1 MTVGFIGLGL
11 MGEPMAANLLRAGTK
26 LLVWNRTVVKTE
38 PFRSA
43 GAAVAGSVAEVFER
57 APVVL
62 AMLAGGAA
70 IDATLGRGTPAFAP
84 LLAGRT
90 LVHMGTTAPAYSR
103 GLEADVLA
111 AGGRYVEAPVSG
123 SRGPA
128 QAGELI
134 AMLAGAHDA
143 VAAVR
148 PLLAPMC
155 RQTVECGPVPSALTM
170 KLAVNLY
177 LITTVTGL
185 AEAAHFAAVHGL
197 DMDTFRAVL
206 DAGPMASTVSR
217 GKLAKLLAGDLSPQ
231 AAIADVLVN
240 NELVAAAARAAGMAS
255 PALDVSH
262 ALFAEAVAQGHGG
275 EDMIAVIRAL
285 EARTAS
291 TRPPSADPPS
301 TDPPSTDPASTDPA
315 STRPASADSASTTR
329 PGSGSPTPPDPAST
343 RAASADPP
351 STGPASADPASARP
365 AAAHPR

>member
-1 MTVGFIGLGL
+1 

-26 LLVWNRTVVKTE
+26 LVVWNRTAARTA
-38 PFRSA
+38 PFLAA
-43 GAAVAGSVAEVFER
+43 GADVAGSVAEVFAR

-62 AMLAGGAA
+62 AMLANGAA
-70 IDATLGRGTPAFAP
+70 IDATLARGTAGFASMV
-84 LLAGRT
+84 AGRT
-90 LVHMGTTAPAYSR
+90 LVHLGTTAPAYSH
-103 GLEADVLA
+103 GLEADVRA

-128 QAGELI
+128 QAGELVG
-134 AMLAGAHDA
+134 MLAGAPDT

-155 RQTVECGPVPSALTM
+155 RQTVDCGPVPSALTM

-197 DMDTFRAVL
+197 DMNTFRAVL

-217 GKLAKLLAGDLSPQ
+217 GKLAKLLAGDFSPQ
-231 AAIADVLVN
+231 AAAADVLMN
-240 NELVAAAARAAGMAS
+240 NALVAAAAREVGMAS

-262 ALFAEAVAQGHGG
+262 ALFGETVAQGHGG

-285 EARTAS
+285 EARTG
-291 TRPPSADPPS
+291 SAERA
-301 TDPPSTDPASTDPA
+301 TAQ
-315 STRPASADSASTTR
+315 
-329 PGSGSPTPPDPAST
+329 PG
-343 RAASADPP
+343 
-351 STGPASADPASARP
+351 
-365 AAAHPR
+365 

>member
-1 MTVGFIGLGL
+1 

-26 LLVWNRTVVKTE
+26 LVVWNRTAARTA
-38 PFRSA
+38 PFLAA
-43 GAAVAGSVAEVFER
+43 GADVAGSVAEVFER

-62 AMLAGGAA
+62 AMLANGAA
-70 IDATLGRGTPAFAP
+70 IDAALARGTAGFASMV
-84 LLAGRT
+84 AGRT
-90 LVHMGTTAPAYSR
+90 LVHLGTTAPAYSH
-103 GLEADVLA
+103 GLEADVRA

-128 QAGELI
+128 QAGELVG
-134 AMLAGAHDA
+134 MLAGAPDA

-155 RQTVECGPVPSALTM
+155 RQTVDCGPVPSALTM

-197 DMDTFRAVL
+197 DMNTFRAVL

-217 GKLAKLLAGDLSPQ
+217 GKLAKLLAGDFSPQ
-231 AAIADVLVN
+231 AAAADVLMN
-240 NELVAAAARAAGMAS
+240 NALVAAAAREIGMAS

-262 ALFAEAVAQGHGG
+262 ALFGETVAQGHGG

-285 EARTAS
+285 EARTG
-291 TRPPSADPPS
+291 SAE
-301 TDPPSTDPASTDPA
+301 
-315 STRPASADSASTTR
+315 
-329 PGSGSPTPPDPAST
+329 
-343 RAASADPP
+343 RAAAQP
-351 STGPASADPASARP
+351 G
-365 AAAHPR
+365 

>member
-1 MTVGFIGLGL
+1 MVVGFLGLGL

-26 LLVWNRTVVKTE
+26 LVVWNRTAARTA
-38 PFRSA
+38 PFLAA
-43 GAAVAGSVAEVFER
+43 GADVAGSVAEVFAR

-62 AMLAGGAA
+62 AMLANGAA
-70 IDATLGRGTPAFAP
+70 IDATLARGTAGFASMV
-84 LLAGRT
+84 AGRT
-90 LVHMGTTAPAYSR
+90 LVHLGTTAPAYSH
-103 GLEADVLA
+103 GLEADVRA

-128 QAGELI
+128 QAGELVG
-134 AMLAGAHDA
+134 MLAGAPDA

-155 RQTVECGPVPSALTM
+155 RQTVDCGPVPSALTM

-197 DMDTFRAVL
+197 DMNTFRAVL

-217 GKLAKLLAGDLSPQ
+217 GKLAKLLAGDFSPQ
-231 AAIADVLVN
+231 AAAADVLMN
-240 NELVAAAARAAGMAS
+240 NALVAAAARAVGMAS

-262 ALFAEAVAQGHGG
+262 ALFGETVAQGHGG

-285 EARTAS
+285 EARTG
-291 TRPPSADPPS
+291 SAE
-301 TDPPSTDPASTDPA
+301 
-315 STRPASADSASTTR
+315 
-329 PGSGSPTPPDPAST
+329 
-343 RAASADPP
+343 RAAAQP
-351 STGPASADPASARP
+351 G
-365 AAAHPR
+365 

>member
-1 MTVGFIGLGL
+1 
-11 MGEPMAANLLRAGTK
+11 
-26 LLVWNRTVVKTE
+26 
-38 PFRSA
+38 
-43 GAAVAGSVAEVFER
+43 
-57 APVVL
+57 
-62 AMLAGGAA
+62 
-70 IDATLGRGTPAFAP
+70 
-84 LLAGRT
+84 
-90 LVHMGTTAPAYSR
+90 MGTTAPAYSR

-231 AAIADVLVN
+231 AAAADVLVN
-240 NELVAAAARAAGMAS
+240 NELVAAAARTAGMAS

-262 ALFAEAVAQGHGG
+262 ALFAETVAQGRGG

-285 EARTAS
+285 EARTG
-291 TRPPSADPPS
+291 SAERA
-301 TDPPSTDPASTDPA
+301 TAQ
-315 STRPASADSASTTR
+315 
-329 PGSGSPTPPDPAST
+329 PG
-343 RAASADPP
+343 
-351 STGPASADPASARP
+351 
-365 AAAHPR
+365 

>member
-1 MTVGFIGLGL
+1 VVVGFLGLGL

-26 LLVWNRTVVKTE
+26 LVVWNRTTARTE

-43 GAAVAGSVAEVFER
+43 GADVAGSVAEVFER

-62 AMLAGGAA
+62 AMLANGAA
-70 IDATLGRGTPAFAP
+70 IDAALGRGTAGFAP
-84 LLAGRT
+84 MVAGRT

-103 GLEADVLA
+103 GLEADVRA

-128 QAGELI
+128 QAGELVG
-134 AMLAGAHDA
+134 MLAGEPDA

-217 GKLAKLLAGDLSPQ
+217 GKLAKLLGGDFSPQ
-231 AAIADVLVN
+231 AAVADVLTN
-240 NELVAAAARAAGMAS
+240 NALVAAAAREIGMAS
-255 PALDVSH
+255 PALDVSY
-262 ALFAEAVAQGHGG
+262 ALFGETVAQGHGG

-285 EARTAS
+285 EARTAA
-291 TRPPSADPPS
+291 RAQ
-301 TDPPSTDPASTDPA
+301 
-315 STRPASADSASTTR
+315 
-329 PGSGSPTPPDPAST
+329 PG
-343 RAASADPP
+343 
-351 STGPASADPASARP
+351 
-365 AAAHPR
+365 

>member
-1 MTVGFIGLGL
+1 MVVGFLGLGL

-26 LLVWNRTVVKTE
+26 LVVWNRTAARTA
-38 PFRSA
+38 PFLAA
-43 GAAVAGSVAEVFER
+43 GADVAGSVAEVFAR

-62 AMLAGGAA
+62 AMLANGSA
-70 IDATLGRGTPAFAP
+70 IDATLARGTAGFASMV
-84 LLAGRT
+84 AGRT
-90 LVHMGTTAPAYSR
+90 LVHLGTTAPAYSH
-103 GLEADVLA
+103 GLEADVRA

-128 QAGELI
+128 QAGELVG
-134 AMLAGAHDA
+134 MLAGAPDA

-155 RQTVECGPVPSALTM
+155 RQTVDCGPVPSALTM

-197 DMDTFRAVL
+197 DMNTFRAVL

-217 GKLAKLLAGDLSPQ
+217 GKLAKLLAGDFSPQ
-231 AAIADVLVN
+231 AAAADVLMN
-240 NELVAAAARAAGMAS
+240 NALVAAAAREVGMAS

-262 ALFAEAVAQGHGG
+262 ALFGETVAQGHGG

-285 EARTAS
+285 EARTG
-291 TRPPSADPPS
+291 SAERA
-301 TDPPSTDPASTDPA
+301 TAQ
-315 STRPASADSASTTR
+315 
-329 PGSGSPTPPDPAST
+329 PG
-343 RAASADPP
+343 
-351 STGPASADPASARP
+351 
-365 AAAHPR
+365 